1 MEKVKIKAT
10 AKIEEFKQWVYKH
23 FIGVYIGIGVTVCL
37 IFLAIG
43 IVIGQ
48 ALPSRTEQP
57 VVYTTSVSDAAV
69 TSQTSSGDSVELIF
83 RSNVR

>member
-1 MEKVKIKAT
+1 MEKAKIKAT

-48 ALPSRTEQP
+48 ALPNRTEQP

-69 TSQTSSGDSVELIF
+69 TSQTNSGDSIELIF
-83 RSNVR
+83 RSNPQ

>member
-43 IVIGQ
+43 IVIGL
-48 ALPSRTEQP
+48 ALPSGDDQP
-57 VVYTTSVSDAAV
+57 VVYASSASDAAV